1 MTDFDVI
8 RPVPRW
14 VRGWGVATVLLAAAV
29 VVLGGLVTSFRVGMS
44 DPVWPTEPWFLAANG
59 HVWVQ
64 EPSRGFLIEH
74 THRLVAWT
82 IGLFATVLAFGAWAA
97 EPNRR
102 LRWYGLAA
110 LTILLI
116 AYLGLHGEMG
126 AAMRARKEGAVLH
139 WPAATAAACAVGL
152 ALVSAAC
159 VAVVRGGSAGRWA
172 RVVAAVALVGV
183 MIQGLLGGYRV
194 FLDQLMGTQLA
205 AVHGTFAQVVFCLL
219 VAVVALSAPR
229 RPGDALPEADRA
241 RLGPLALAVPAG
253 VFVQLVWGV
262 MLRHTGTP
270 LSQRLH
276 LLTAFVVAGLC
287 VWLAVRAL
295 ATPAGRRQ
303 LGFYAYHLLGIVAL
317 QILLGVEAWMGK
329 FAAVGPYAAMPPEL
343 RPVTVGGAAVRTAHV
358 LVGTGLLAVAV
369 VFALRV
375 WRKPVE
381 ETQKAKRKTQKK
393 AAAVGSLFAFCVLPF
408 AFDAT

>member
-1 MTDFDVI
+1 MTPMTDTAVI

-14 VRGWGVATVLLAAAV
+14 VRAWAVATVLVAAAV

-59 HVWVQ
+59 HVWAQ

-82 IGLFATVLAFGAWAA
+82 IGVLATVLAVGAWAA

-102 LRWYGLAA
+102 LRWFGLAA
-110 LTILLI
+110 LLFLLA

-126 AAMRARKEGAVLH
+126 AAWRARKEGAGLR
-139 WPAATAAACAVGL
+139 WPVGTGAACAVGL
-152 ALVSAAC
+152 ALVAAAC
-159 VAVVRGGSAGRWA
+159 VAVVRGGSLGRWV
-172 RVVAAVALVGV
+172 RVVSAVALVGV
-183 MIQGLLGGYRV
+183 MVQGLLGGYRV
-194 FLDQLMGTQLA
+194 FLDQLMGTELA

-219 VAVVALSAPR
+219 MAVVVLAAPR
-229 RPGDALPEADRA
+229 RPGDTLPDADRA
-241 RLGPLALAVPAG
+241 RLGTLSLLLPAA

-262 MLRHTGTP
+262 MVRHTGTP

-276 LLTAFVVAGLC
+276 LLTAFVVTGVA

-295 ATPAGRRQ
+295 STPAGRRQ
-303 LGFYAYHLLGIVAL
+303 LGFYAYHLLGILAL
-317 QILLGVEAWMGK
+317 QVLLGVEAWMGK
-329 FAAVGPYAAMPPEL
+329 FAAAGPYAATPPEL
-343 RPVTVGGAAVRTAHV
+343 RPVTVGGAAVRTSHV
-358 LVGTGLLAVAV
+358 LVGTALLATAV

-375 WRKPVE
+375 WRKPVGE
-381 ETQKAKRKTQKK
+381 PAGGPEAPSRSSANLAPEPV
-393 AAAVGSLFAFCVLPF
+393 AAS
-408 AFDAT
+408 